1 MASGRA
7 TAVSAGEVL
16 AALSLASDLGT
27 DQPLEHGLR
36 TAVLCARLAAAAG
49 GDEALCADAYHLG
62 LVHQPLFGP
71 RYARGARLDAQRLGR
86 RSELERRTRGIVR
99 VGARMERVAARA
111 RAKEAARAAR
121 INAIFDEHDVL
132 MTPVTAA
139 APLPVGRYDGAG
151 AARAFLGAGAF
162 ACYTA
167 VWNVT
172 ASRRRRSPRASTP
185 TGCRWL
191 CSSSRAPTTKR
202 RSSPS
207 PPRSSRPG
215 RGPIAARR
223 SAERPLLRP
232 GSPSHREGLACRTLT
247 RPW

>member
-71 RYARGARLDAQRLGR
+71 RYARGAWLDAQRLGR

-167 VWNVT
+167 VCGTSPPAGGVGPRGL
-172 ASRRRRSPRASTP
+172 RRRRDAD
-185 TGCRWL
+185 GCAAR
-191 CSSSRAPTTKR
+191 RAPRR
-202 RSSPS
+202 RSDALRPRRPDRAGPAVGPS
-207 PPRSSRPG
+207 PPAG
-215 RGPIAARR
+215 RL
-223 SAERPLLRP
+223 SAL
-232 GSPSHREGLACRTLT
+232 S
-247 RPW
+247 